1 MKIEKQTTYN
11 KLRQILTDR
20 LPHLKELSF
29 GCEIEVD
36 YNDEPNLVSV
46 HTIRECIYENGEVR
60 YIGTCDNNN
69 WYTNDWRELKKE
81 IIGHPPTLQDVLL
94 AIDKKYEGS
103 VFITISPNGFIETSG
118 LKEDTIT
125 YNLNLPLSQQ
135 SDETLL
141 EIIKLIE

>member
-1 MKIEKQTTYN
+1 MKTTYN
-11 KLRQILTDR
+11 KLRQILTDK

-46 HTIRECIYENGEVR
+46 HTVRECIYENGEVR

-69 WYTNDWRELKKE
+69 WYTNVWKELKKE

-94 AIDKKYEGS
+94 AMGDKLSNDTYNYEAS
-103 VFITISPNGFIETSG
+103 LLLG
-118 LKEDTIT
+118 LNCDYINNNT
-125 YNLNLPLSQQ
+125 YNLNKPLSEQ
-135 SDETLL
+135 SDKTLL